1 MHIQLNPAPRRI
13 AGHLRFTSNV
23 LRSLGVLN
31 DVICFFVAFLLAQ
44 IFYDL
49 TIGYY
54 YDTQV
59 HSSAAAILCL
69 NYFLIRVSRDGYSTF
84 LGHGSDLG
92 GGAIAEFLL
101 ASALTS
107 LVIIQLNM
115 LGEFSRGVAL
125 FFIASSVVLLFVSRI
140 SFGMLASALMR
151 RGYVGQRVAIYS
163 ENAKTA
169 AKVVQLLEME
179 RLPHL
184 RLLGYADER
193 QSPASPAEDV
203 NYLGGFAA
211 LLEYARDGR
220 LDQVILAVPHIS
232 QKRLDEV
239 TETLS
244 AAAID
249 ICILPRET
257 LELTSKYR
265 VNFLGSLPVF
275 AVWQQPIRDIDG
287 VMKELLDF

>member
-125 FFIASSVVLLFVSRI
+125 FFIGHKRNDLYPFFTCFFDSLMELFQSFRI
-140 SFGMLASALMR
+140 VF
-151 RGYVGQRVAIYS
+151 RGSIH
-163 ENAKTA
+163 
-169 AKVVQLLEME
+169 
-179 RLPHL
+179 P
-184 RLLGYADER
+184 
-193 QSPASPAEDV
+193 
-203 NYLGGFAA
+203 
-211 LLEYARDGR
+211 
-220 LDQVILAVPHIS
+220 
-232 QKRLDEV
+232 QKE
-239 TETLS
+239 
-244 AAAID
+244 
-249 ICILPRET
+249 
-257 LELTSKYR
+257 
-265 VNFLGSLPVF
+265 
-275 AVWQQPIRDIDG
+275 
-287 VMKELLDF
+287 